1 MTTPTIPGQDRLAI
15 LLRALLVFDSSIFLV
30 AGLLHLGVHVAGVAE
45 PPIADAATVEFIAGL
60 ALAVAAAAV
69 VARAWWAWYTAVAAQ
84 ALAAAGVS
92 LGMAALAFG
101 LGPTTMLNFVYHRV
115 MLVLLIAGL
124 AVVILPAGRRALGKR

>member
-1 MTTPTIPGQDRLAI
+1 MATPAIPGQGRIAI
-15 LLRALLVFDSSIFLV
+15 LLQALLVFDSGTFLV
-30 AGLLHLGVHVAGVAE
+30 AGLLHLGIRVAGIAE
-45 PPIADAATVEFIAGL
+45 PPIADAATVEFIAGF
-60 ALAVAAAAV
+60 ALAVAAAGG
-69 VARAWWAWYTAVAAQ
+69 VARTRWAWYAALAGQ

-124 AVVILPAGRRALGKR
+124 AIVILPAGRRALGQL

>member
-1 MTTPTIPGQDRLAI
+1 MTTSTIPDQGRIAI
-15 LLRALLVFDSSIFLV
+15 LLRALLVFDSGTFLV
-30 AGLLHLGVHVAGVAE
+30 AGLLHLGVRVAGIAE

-60 ALAVAAAAV
+60 ALAVAAAGV
-69 VARAWWAWYTAVAAQ
+69 VARARWAWYAALAAQ

-124 AVVILPAGRRALGKR
+124 AVVILPAGRQAFGKR